1 MSRPCWTALRRGGRV
16 ARGAWA
22 SPWARGPG
30 KLNGPGGWSRSQR
43 TEDRERMAQS
53 VKPLNRKDA
62 GLRTSEGRRC
72 RLLGRK
78 VYGVIVDA
86 REPFVGDAPC
96 TRPLLTSLLVTRVI
110 DGFMARGG
118 APIAG
123 DDTWLQPPLTGPL
136 RHDGEEDIGVSLAGP
151 HAGVG
156 IGIPDTTHGRYPP
169 IRHSTPASQTVARD
183 VLPADSNAFVGSSP
197 CAS

>member
-1 MSRPCWTALRRGGRV
+1 
-16 ARGAWA
+16 
-22 SPWARGPG
+22 
-30 KLNGPGGWSRSQR
+30 
-43 TEDRERMAQS
+43 MAQS

-96 TRPLLTSLLVTRVI
+96 TRPLPTSLLVTRVI

-123 DDTWLQPPLTGPL
+123 DDTWALSTYGLL
-136 RHDGEEDIGVSLAGP
+136 SCSSDRKVEDLY
-151 HAGVG
+151 
-156 IGIPDTTHGRYPP
+156 R
-169 IRHSTPASQTVARD
+169 
-183 VLPADSNAFVGSSP
+183 
-197 CAS
+197 